1 MYKLNEITL
10 GADEHNRL
18 TLTLDISSNTL
29 PGVTV
34 DTYQTFT
41 GDSSDQM
48 FLEGQTE
55 NGESGEWD
63 DYDWTYDHDAIHR
76 GLAEASIEAIVDQFC
91 KPGGA
96 EIIQSIELLST
107 WSPREYNFRTD
118 SYTARYTLTVQELER
133 WAGNNFSLPDYVR
146 DFHQSYDGY
155 ADFVK
160 GYLEDDERR
169 VGTIIWLKL
178 AAYFRAELDTEAY
191 MNYMSERESEIYSSN
206 TTVTPV
212 ERD

>member
-41 GDSSDQM
+41 GDSSDEM

-63 DYDWTYDHDAIHR
+63 DYDWTYDNDAIHR

-107 WSPREYNFRTD
+107 WSPREYNFKTD
-118 SYTARYTLTVQELER
+118 SYTAR
-133 WAGNNFSLPDYVR
+133 
-146 DFHQSYDGY
+146 
-155 ADFVK
+155 
-160 GYLEDDERR
+160 
-169 VGTIIWLKL
+169 
-178 AAYFRAELDTEAY
+178 RALG
-191 MNYMSERESEIYSSN
+191 SSN
-206 TTVTPV
+206 MEVSRSASSISYSFIQAILSPLLLV
-212 ERD
+212 VLV

>member
-48 FLEGQTE
+48 FLENQME
-55 NGESGEWD
+55 QGESGEYD
-63 DYDWTYDHDAIHR
+63 DYDWEYDNAAVHK

-96 EIIQSIELLST
+96 EIIQSIEFDST
-107 WSPREYNFRTD
+107 WSPKEYNFKTD
-118 SYTARYTLTVQELER
+118 SYTARYVLNVLELER

-155 ADFVK
+155 MDFVST
-160 GYLEDDERR
+160 YLEDPDTR

-191 MNYMSERESEIYSSN
+191 MNYMSERESEIWSSN
-206 TTVTPV
+206 TKVTPV